1 MVTTSPTSWNVEQKT
16 FISGGGNEL
25 PCSLTREP
33 DTDPDFP
40 TIWPRCISNIHPN
53 HNHASE
59 PNHCAKKNTQTFTI
73 FHYLSLIPVYSSIIR
88 GISHVTTRM
97 VLHISWLLKLPP
109 HNVFRILL
117 QKNKIKGWNHV
128 GRFEAS
134 VFLCD
139 TGSKWQHFETWL
151 FDFRIHG
158 KIWSRVATNKC
169 LLLDLL
175 YIALLLLDCVTS
187 PFPSVFPMITLQ
199 IVESLCCCKP
209 KLESNSDGDLNS
221 SIVSTL
227 GRLSWSRLPFF
238 AASISS
244 HSYTPSANMLH
255 SLHST

>member
-88 GISHVTTRM
+88 VISNVTTRM

-117 QKNKIKGWNHV
+117 PKKTKLKAEIMWVVSKHRFSFVTLGQNDSISRHDCLILGFTA
-128 GRFEAS
+128 RFE
-134 VFLCD
+134 
-139 TGSKWQHFETWL
+139 
-151 FDFRIHG
+151 
-158 KIWSRVATNKC
+158 
-169 LLLDLL
+169 
-175 YIALLLLDCVTS
+175 
-187 PFPSVFPMITLQ
+187 
-199 IVESLCCCKP
+199 VE
-209 KLESNSDGDLNS
+209 
-221 SIVSTL
+221 
-227 GRLSWSRLPFF
+227 
-238 AASISS
+238 
-244 HSYTPSANMLH
+244 
-255 SLHST
+255 